1 MGKMRLDPVDGR
13 CLEGPSY
20 PHPFGFLI
28 AKQGGAMER
37 KLWLF
42 LSMVLFGLSLA
53 AIAGAQTTYDD
64 PQGRFAIDVPKGWQL
79 APQTD
84 DKVFVFQ
91 GEGKSIIIECV
102 PGMND
107 PAELFKKAE
116 TTVRL
121 SGMAKPALEGE
132 ITVMTVNG
140 LSARWGVFKGTMS
153 GVTLAALCGVVANG
167 ENGLYFLSFIAVTD
181 MTAWKGKL
189 EKAFQTIRAK
199 GGKVTGVEGVKAV
212 AAAAAPAAE
221 PTPWKGA
228 LVSLTL
234 PPGWTETPK
243 PRGIEKEVQGM
254 FANASLPGVTLMA
267 VGYKGAGMSMAKA
280 LDAGIKTFKI
290 PVPNAQPVDVQEMEI
305 EGKKVNVVVYKGTSV
320 GAGTEVEIGAVIA
333 VMKAEKCYTNLIAI
347 GQATVL
353 AEMKAQ
359 VLEIAK
365 TVK

>member
-1 MGKMRLDPVDGR
+1 MNPRVRSAFFTVML
-13 CLEGPSY
+13 
-20 PHPFGFLI
+20 
-28 AKQGGAMER
+28 
-37 KLWLF
+37 
-42 LSMVLFGLSLA
+42 VLTVTAVSQ
-53 AIAGAQTTYDD
+53 AQTTYED
-64 PQGRFAIDVPKGWQL
+64 PQGRFAIDIPKGWQL

-102 PGMND
+102 PSVND
-107 PAELFKKAE
+107 PVELLKKAE

-132 ITVMTVNG
+132 VTELTLNG
-140 LSARWGVFKGTMS
+140 LPARWGVYKGSLS
-153 GVTLAALCGVVANG
+153 GVVLNALCGGVANG
-167 ENGLYFLSFIAVTD
+167 ENGLYFLSFISVAE
-181 MTAWKGKL
+181 MPLWKDKL
-189 EKAFQTIRAK
+189 EKAFQTIRAS
-199 GGKVTGVEGVKAV
+199 GQKVTGVDGVKAV

-221 PTPWKGA
+221 PTPWKSA

-267 VGYKGAGMSMAKA
+267 VGYKGMGMNMAKA

-290 PVPNAQPVDVQEMEI
+290 PVPNAQPVDVQETKI

-320 GAGTEVEIGAVIA
+320 GAGTEVELGAVIA
-333 VMKAEKCYTNLIAI
+333 VTKADKCYLNLIAI
-347 GQATVL
+347 GQATLLVD
-353 AEMKAQ
+353 MKAQ
-359 VLEIAK
+359 VLEIVK